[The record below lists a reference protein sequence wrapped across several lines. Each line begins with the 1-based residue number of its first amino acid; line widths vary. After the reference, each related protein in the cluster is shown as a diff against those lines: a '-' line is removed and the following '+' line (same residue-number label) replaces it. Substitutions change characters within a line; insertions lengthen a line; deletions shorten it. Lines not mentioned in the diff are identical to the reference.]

1 MKNEFFTFIQLL
13 GYDDSVAHKMAVLFD
28 SLIGDREIFAQFLVE
43 ECDCD
48 ENALN
53 RLFKANFDD
62 DDLALNGW
70 VVSYLFDN
78 LLAYYRDDYKI
89 DYDYLSE
96 YISEQ
101 IGQDFQ
107 VSYEEY
113 SKTHRQSHQFDRLS
127 DDFITDFKYICHKL
141 ENESEFTLLHIFS
154 GDDDVNYFVVDKTN
168 KPKLLALADELG
180 LVVE

>member
-13 GYDDSVAHKMAVLFD
+13 GYDDGIAHKMAVLFD
-28 SLIGDREIFAQFLVE
+28 SLVGDRKIFAQFLAE

-48 ENALN
+48 ESVLN

-70 VVSYLFDN
+70 VVSYLFDS
-78 LLAYYRDDYKI
+78 LLVYYRDDYKI
-89 DYDYLSE
+89 DYDYLNK

-101 IGQDFQ
+101 IGQKFHA
-107 VSYEEY
+107 SYDEY
-113 SKTHRQSHQFDRLS
+113 TKIHQQNNQFNRFS
-127 DDFITDFKYICHKL
+127 DDFITDFNYICHKL

-154 GDDDVNYFVVDKTN
+154 GDDDVNYFVVDKTA